1 MEAFKDGCALS
12 ESMAAFAKN
21 GMNESLTPSRAKNS
35 AFAALRSREMFVTST
50 STTVVSWAE
59 VCSDST
65 IRLAIT
71 LRSLVIG
78 SVLPRNGLG
87 WEAGA
92 PVDAGG
98 DEGADAA
105 GAASAGAGACAFLAA
120 SSTSCLRIR
129 PPTPVP
135 VTD

>member
-12 ESMAAFAKN
+12 ESIAAFAKN
-21 GMNESLTPSRAKNS
+21 GMNDSLTPSRARNS

-92 PVDAGG
+92 EGG

-105 GAASAGAGACAFLAA
+105 GAASAGASCAFLAA
-120 SSTSCLRIR
+120 SRTS
-129 PPTPVP
+129 
-135 VTD
+135 